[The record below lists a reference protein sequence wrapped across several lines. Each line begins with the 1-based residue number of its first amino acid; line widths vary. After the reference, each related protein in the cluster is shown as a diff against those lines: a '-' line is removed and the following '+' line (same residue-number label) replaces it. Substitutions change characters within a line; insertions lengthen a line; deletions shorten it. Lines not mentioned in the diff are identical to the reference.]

1 MTRGQSLNQF
11 LIFLC
16 STFFAHL
23 SDMVGRRPCLIVAF
37 AGNFFPSIAFLLWA
51 VRATHNPQS
60 TLRLI

>member
-1 MTRGQSLNQF
+1 MVTRGQSLNQF

-37 AGNFFPSIAFLLWA
+37 AGTEWFLRRKDNL
-51 VRATHNPQS
+51 V
-60 TLRLI
+60 